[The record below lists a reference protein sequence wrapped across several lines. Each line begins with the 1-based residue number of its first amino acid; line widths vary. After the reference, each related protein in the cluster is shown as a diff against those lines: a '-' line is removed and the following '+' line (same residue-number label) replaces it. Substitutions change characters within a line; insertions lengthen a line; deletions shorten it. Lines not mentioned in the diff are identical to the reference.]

1 MRWLRQNQTNVR
13 HGNQLAPIEVI
24 WLSIPSTHSVRGQ
37 CGRKTIPSL
46 PLRSGPI
53 ANQQKHATSVDQNHL
68 FIGSIPTGLRLEFS
82 ALFFSTALPHALSS
96 SPQYWSIFHAYQ
108 IPPYRRKIYPQ
119 NLYLAS
125 NLFIRERYKIRRHLH
140 YQCINK

>member
-82 ALFFSTALPHALSS
+82 ALFFSTALPHACALLLAAILKYISRLSNT
-96 SPQYWSIFHAYQ
+96 A
-108 IPPYRRKIYPQ
+108 IPPKNISPE
-119 NLYLAS
+119 S
-125 NLFIRERYKIRRHLH
+125 IP
-140 YQCINK
+140 CV